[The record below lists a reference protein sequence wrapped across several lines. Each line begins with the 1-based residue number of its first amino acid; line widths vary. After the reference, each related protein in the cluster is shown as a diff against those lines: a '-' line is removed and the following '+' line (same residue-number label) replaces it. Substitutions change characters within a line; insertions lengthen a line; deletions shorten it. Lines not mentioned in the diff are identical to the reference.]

1 VVFPVRTKEG
11 LTSESRRYNCP
22 SSSGGNA
29 SCRRLDGSP
38 EVANPPPILA
48 IDGPV
53 TGHYEI
59 TFPRKKFSEKAAQI
73 TFLRPL
79 LGYKKLDHETN
90 VDIREGLKA
99 KIIVNGTLTYQKNWK
114 EHVEKLQDKRLPESA
129 LIANRWENDADDA
142 P

>member
-11 LTSESRRYNCP
+11 LTIESRRYNCP

-29 SCRRLDGSP
+29 SCTRFDGSP

-59 TFPRKKFSEKAAQI
+59 TFLRKKFSEKAAQI
-73 TFLRPL
+73 TFSGPL
-79 LGYKKLDHETN
+79 LGYKQLYHETN
-90 VDIREGLKA
+90 VDIRDGLKA

-114 EHVEKLQDKRLPESA
+114 EHVEKLQDKRLPELA
-129 LIANRWENDADDA
+129 LITNRWENDADDA